1 MPMQKLLEHAF
12 VHFLD
17 IIEIRSSLKKLA
29 LGLEKEKKKK
39 RCTYILLIMLGS
51 PVLRGCKWIFFFKKF
66 TKKARKEKKN

>member
-39 RCTYILLIMLGS
+39 KDAPIYY
-51 PVLRGCKWIFFFKKF
+51 
-66 TKKARKEKKN
+66 

>member
-17 IIEIRSSLKKLA
+17 IIEIRSSLKKLG

-39 RCTYILLIMLGS
+39 MHLYITDYVG
-51 PVLRGCKWIFFFKKF
+51 F
-66 TKKARKEKKN
+66 TCVKAV